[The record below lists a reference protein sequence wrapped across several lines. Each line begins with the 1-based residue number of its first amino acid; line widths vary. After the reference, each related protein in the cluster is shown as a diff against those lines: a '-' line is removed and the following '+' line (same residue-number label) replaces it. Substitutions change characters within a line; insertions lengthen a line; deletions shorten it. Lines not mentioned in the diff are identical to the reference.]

1 MSVELDELVEDM
13 AAALGAPC
21 VLEDADFRLVGY
33 AAQEGVDEV
42 RRRSIL
48 ERRSTPEVKAWFH
61 AHGIREATAPV
72 RTPADP
78 GLGISARL
86 CVPAR
91 HLNRVHGYFWLIDP
105 DDTISEE
112 RWPEAMR
119 IAATAGLLLS
129 RAGRQ
134 RLRLE
139 AHLADLLH
147 GDLDSARQAGDEL
160 VALARLDPAQP
171 VACVVVHGGEE
182 DLELCARRG
191 RDPAVWVRE
200 RPGEWVVLVPAVRLE
215 GTGRGTGSGTGTGSG
230 RPAGLLGRLTAAQAV
245 QPALATRLAF
255 GVGPAVPVVVELAD
269 SWRAARL
276 ALRVARRRGDREA
289 AWEELGALRLLGH
302 LGPADLRQAVFSDR
316 VGRFALDGDP
326 VLVETATAYLD
337 LAGSVART
345 AERLA
350 VHRQSLYHRLR
361 RVEEATGLRL
371 ADGDDR
377 LTLHLALRMAPYVGD
392 GG

>member
-48 ERRSTPEVKAWFH
+48 ERRSTPEVTAWFH
-61 AHGIREATAPV
+61 AHGIREATTPV
-72 RTPADP
+72 RTPADTR
-78 GLGISARL
+78 LGISARL

-105 DDTISEE
+105 DDTITEE
-112 RWPEAMR
+112 LWPEAMR

-147 GDLDSARQAGDEL
+147 GDPDSARQAGEEL
-160 VALARLDPAQP
+160 VALARLDPAAP

-182 DLELCARRG
+182 DLQLCARRG
-191 RDPAVWVRE
+191 REPAVWIRE
-200 RPGEWVVLVPAVRLE
+200 RPGEWVVLVPAGRLPDSGG
-215 GTGRGTGSGTGTGSG
+215 GTGAAPR
-230 RPAGLLGRLTAAQAV
+230 AELLGRLTAAQSV
-245 QPALATRLAF
+245 RPALAARMVC
-255 GVGPAVPVVVELAD
+255 GIGPEAVATASPELAD

-276 ALRVARRRGDREA
+276 ALRVARRRGEPQA
-289 AWEELGALRLLGH
+289 AWPELGALRLLGH
-302 LGPADLRQAVFSDR
+302 LGPEDLRQAVFSDR
-316 VGRFALDGDP
+316 AGRFALEGDP
-326 VLVETATAYLD
+326 ALVETAATYLD

-345 AERLA
+345 ADRLA
-350 VHRQSLYHRLR
+350 LHRQSLYHRLR
-361 RVEEATGLRL
+361 RIEEATGLRL

-377 LTLHLALRMAPYVGD
+377 LTLHLALRMAPFVGD
-392 GG
+392 GA